1 LKAKNNKGENKML
14 FFIKE
19 NWRDEDGF
27 YQSDEICSFCEKQ
40 NSCYIN
46 ININYTSVLLCKT
59 CLHRLSE
66 EIDKAI
72 QRKILQDGKK

>member
-1 LKAKNNKGENKML
+1 ML

-27 YQSDEICSFCEKQ
+27 YQSDETCSFCEKQ

-46 ININYTSVLLCKT
+46 ININDDTNILLCKT